1 MKQPLLLFLT
11 LLSFTSIAQSVV
23 VRDRSSLQVIE
34 NVEIRSAASEAAPAR
49 FTDRS
54 GVVDLSTFTNTD
66 NLSFRRVGYQTVSYT
81 LAQLRAMNF
90 SVAMA
95 EKQLDL
101 NEVVVAANR
110 SAEPLSR
117 VPQPIRVF
125 TRNELRFL
133 NQPTM
138 AEVLQQSG
146 QVLVQ
151 KSQLGG
157 GSPILRGFEANKV
170 LIVVDGVRM
179 NNAIFRGGHLQNI
192 LTIDNAVVERME
204 VALGPG
210 SVVYGSDALGGVIYV
225 QTLSP
230 KLSASGASTIN
241 ANGFVRYSSAMN
253 EKTAHADW
261 NVGFRKWALTTSV
274 TASDFGDLRQGK
286 QRNAD
291 MGQLGLRP
299 FYAGYENKTDVQLPN
314 ADPSVQVSSGYK
326 QIDLLQKVLFQPND
340 RTQHLLNVQFSTT
353 NDIPRYDRLTEV
365 DAKGNLSHAQW
376 YYGPQKRLLTSY
388 GLTKQFTSGV
398 ADELRVIAA
407 YQSIEESRHNRRFGN
422 YGLQHRTE
430 QLGVWTLNADLKK
443 KLADNHTL
451 RYGIEATYNDVQ
463 STAYR
468 KNVVTGKI
476 DPLDTRYPDGGAN
489 TQSLAGYVSGTVDV
503 SARSTLTY
511 GGRYAWNRLYAKFN
525 DKTFFPFPYNDI
537 TQQSG
542 ALTGSLGW
550 LTRLPGEWRLA
561 TSLSSGYRVPNV
573 DDLAKVFESVAG
585 TLVVPNP
592 TLKPERTYTLDA
604 GIRKQLAERVSL
616 EIEGFYT
623 VYNNAITT
631 QPGMLDGQS
640 QVTYNGKV
648 SRIVTQKNSARAR
661 LYGFNAQL
669 SADLTRTLTLF
680 GTVTYTRGR
689 TLTDTTAYP
698 LDHIPPLYGK
708 GGLRLTI
715 TRFRAEANVLFNGWK
730 RLKDYNLVGEDNI
743 VYATPKGMPAW
754 QTINLRASYQVNR
767 HMQVQAALENVLDR
781 NYRVFASGISAP
793 GRNLVLTLR
802 GTL

>member
-1 MKQPLLLFLT
+1 M
-11 LLSFTSIAQSVV
+11 
-23 VRDRSSLQVIE
+23 E
-34 NVEIRSAASEAAPAR
+34 
-49 FTDRS
+49 
-54 GVVDLSTFTNTD
+54 
-66 NLSFRRVGYQTVSYT
+66 
-81 LAQLRAMNF
+81 QLRTLNF
-90 SVAMA
+90 TVLMA
-95 EKQLDL
+95 EKQLAI
-101 NEVVVAANR
+101 NEVVVAA
-110 SAEPLSR
+110 SR
-117 VPQPIRVF
+117 TTESLLKVAQPIRVF

-170 LIVVDGVRM
+170 LMVVDGVRM

-192 LTIDNAVVERME
+192 LTIDNAAVERME

-230 KLSASGASTIN
+230 KLSVSENTAVN
-241 ANGFVRYSSAMN
+241 ANGFVRYGSAMN

-261 NVGFRKWALTTSV
+261 NLGFRKWALTTSV
-274 TASDFGDLRQGK
+274 TGSDFGDLRQGK

-299 FYAGYENKTDVQLPN
+299 FFAGFENNTDVKITNP
-314 ADPSVQVSSGYK
+314 DPLVQTPSGYK
-326 QIDLLQKVLFQPND
+326 QIDLLQKVLFQPNE
-340 RTQHLLNVQFSTT
+340 RTQHLLNVQFSTSS
-353 NDIPRYDRLTEV
+353 DIPRYDRLTEV
-365 DAKGNLSHAQW
+365 DAKGNPSHAQW

-388 GLTKQFTSGV
+388 GLTKQFTSGI
-398 ADELRVIAA
+398 ADELKLIAA

-430 QLGVWTLNADLKK
+430 NVNVWTLNADLKK
-443 KLADNHTL
+443 KLADSHTL
-451 RYGIEATYNDVQ
+451 RYGLEGTYNTVQ

-468 KNVVTGKI
+468 QNVQTGKI

-489 TQSLAGYVSGTVDV
+489 TQSLAGYVSGTLDV
-503 SARSTLTY
+503 STRSTLTY
-511 GGRYAWNRLYAKFN
+511 GARYAYNRLYAKFN
-525 DKTFFPFPYNDI
+525 DKTFFPFPFNDI

-542 ALTGSLGW
+542 AVTGSLGW
-550 LTRLPGEWRLA
+550 VTRLQGEWQLA
-561 TSLSSGYRVPNV
+561 TSVSSGYRVPNV

-585 TLVVPNP
+585 NLIVPNP
-592 TLKPERTYTLDA
+592 NLKPERTYTFDA
-604 GIRKQLAERVSL
+604 GVRKQIAERVSF
-616 EIEGFYT
+616 EAEGFYT
-623 VYNNAITT
+623 IYNNAINT
-631 QPGMLDGQS
+631 QPGMLNGQS
-640 QVTYNGKV
+640 QIDYNGRS
-648 SRIVTQKNSARAR
+648 SRIVTQVNSQQAR
-661 LYGFNAQL
+661 LFGFNAQL
-669 SADLTRTLTLF
+669 SADLTQSLTVF
-680 GTVTYTRGR
+680 GTVTYTKGR
-689 TLTDTTAYP
+689 IRTDSVGYP

-708 GGLRLTI
+708 GGIRLTI
-715 TRFRAEANVLFNGWK
+715 RQFRAEANVLFNGWK

-743 VYATPKGMPAW
+743 VYATSQGMPAW
-754 QTINLRASYQVNR
+754 QTVNLRTSYQVNR
-767 HMQVQAALENVLDR
+767 NLQMQASLENILDR

-793 GRNLVLTLR
+793 GRNLILTLR